1 MTITWE
7 AQETFTGERDG
18 KSVNDILVKFTSD
31 DPVWEY
37 SRGVLCSIKDGVYD
51 ADDTIECI
59 KILAEGLERNLA
71 EGITAYEPM

>member
-1 MTITWE
+1 MSVTWE

-18 KSVNDILVKFTSD
+18 KRVNDILVKFTSD

-51 ADDTIECI
+51 ADDTIEII
-59 KILAEGLERNLA
+59 KIIANGIEINLA
-71 EGITAYEPM
+71 EGISEYEPI